1 MKKILLIFISIFLL
15 CQNVF
20 ADNLGDAITA
30 WKNLV
35 STVKGI
41 TYSAINSSL
50 PIKDV
55 EQWKAL
61 MNEAIN
67 NQADTLSVTIV
78 NFDQNVYDITTFRS
92 YDVAIS
98 AKGSVTGTIA
108 NITYSFSYHSNYR
121 MTRAYETGSKDKL
134 NVEELSV
141 YDKLVTK
148 AQEIKSQYTSDFDKE
163 KAIHDYIVT
172 TFKYG
177 PLDVETPPLRA
188 HTIVGLINDG
198 EGVCEAYAQ
207 TFNILGKMCGLDV
220 QCITGKMEGVSH
232 MWNIIKLDGEYYHV
246 DVTSDDPTPDDGNRL
261 IYSNFNLTDEQISEK
276 HTWDTSQFPKCT
288 ATKYNYYDYY
298 GLVATNY
305 SELQNIINSALSK
318 GQKTITFETRNYILN
333 SSNDI
338 KSLFQGK
345 GFSSIYITGDFGE
358 VGAFSITVS

>member
-41 TYSAINSSL
+41 TYSVINSSL

-108 NITYSFSYHSNYR
+108 NITYSFSYHSN
-121 MTRAYETGSKDKL
+121 
-134 NVEELSV
+134 
-141 YDKLVTK
+141 
-148 AQEIKSQYTSDFDKE
+148 
-163 KAIHDYIVT
+163 
-172 TFKYG
+172 
-177 PLDVETPPLRA
+177 
-188 HTIVGLINDG
+188 
-198 EGVCEAYAQ
+198 
-207 TFNILGKMCGLDV
+207 
-220 QCITGKMEGVSH
+220 
-232 MWNIIKLDGEYYHV
+232 
-246 DVTSDDPTPDDGNRL
+246 
-261 IYSNFNLTDEQISEK
+261 
-276 HTWDTSQFPKCT
+276 
-288 ATKYNYYDYY
+288 
-298 GLVATNY
+298 
-305 SELQNIINSALSK
+305 
-318 GQKTITFETRNYILN
+318 
-333 SSNDI
+333 
-338 KSLFQGK
+338 
-345 GFSSIYITGDFGE
+345 
-358 VGAFSITVS
+358 

>member
-1 MKKILLIFISIFLL
+1 MKKILLILISVFLF

-20 ADNLGDAITA
+20 ADNLSDVITA

-41 TYSAINSSL
+41 PYLSL
-50 PIKDV
+50 NGTVPISNT
-55 EQWKAL
+55 EQWQAA

-67 NQADTLSVTIV
+67 NQADTLTLSIV
-78 NFDQNVYDITTFRS
+78 NFNQNVYDITLFRS

-98 AKGSVTGTIA
+98 AKGSVSGTIA
-108 NITYSFSYHSNYR
+108 TITYSFSYNSNYK
-121 MTRAYETGSKDKL
+121 MLKAYENNSKALL
-134 NVEELSV
+134 NVEELTV
-141 YDKLVTK
+141 YEKLENK
-148 AQEIKSQYTSDFDKE
+148 AQEIRNQYSADFDKE

-177 PLDVETPPLRA
+177 PLDTETPPLRA

-207 TFNILGKMCGLDV
+207 TFNLLGKMSGLDI

-232 MWNIIKLDGEYYHV
+232 MWNIIKLDGEYYHI
-246 DVTSDDPTPDDGNRL
+246 DVTSDDPTPDDGSRL
-261 IYSNFNLTDEQISEK
+261 LYTNFNLNDDQIAK
-276 HTWDTSQFPKCT
+276 QHTWDKNQFPKCT

-305 SELQNIINSALSK
+305 SQLKTIVENALANN
-318 GQKTITFETRNYILN
+318 QKTITFETRNYILN
-333 SSNDI
+333 SSDDI
-338 KSLFQGK
+338 RKLFQGK

-358 VGAFSITVS
+358 AGAFSVSVS